1 MKEKKSGGLLDWIER
16 IGNKIPDPFVMFLGL
31 AIAIVIISAICANL
45 GVQVINPVTQKVVPV
60 KNLLSPDGVIFML
73 KDMVRNFTGFAPL
86 GLVLVMTLGIGLA
99 EHTGMLS
106 ALMRATILS
115 INASPTWIIF
125 FMFVVGVCG
134 NTASDAAI
142 VVIPS
147 ICAFVFLTM
156 GRHPLAGIAVGF
168 AATAGGF
175 NANLMIN
182 GTDPLLGGISTEA
195 IKSVAPGYV
204 VPVLANWY
212 FMAMST
218 ILLAIVGTFVTTKI
232 VEPRLGKYHGS
243 VHVSH
248 EQVTPEER
256 AGLKKSALWT
266 GIYLLLVGL
275 LVLPPDSFMRN
286 AQTKSLMN
294 SPFLDSVIPLI
305 FLFFV
310 VAGVGYAKE
319 VGKVKTIADVP
330 KYMAIAIKEMS
341 SYIVLVFVIA
351 QFISY
356 FNWSNLGL
364 VLAVNGAD
372 MLKNMN
378 LTGTPLFVM
387 FIILCSVVNIFI
399 GSGSAKWALLAP
411 IFVPMFYMLGY
422 TPELTQGLYRVGDSA
437 TNIIS
442 PLFPYLPIVL
452 GYVRKYDEKSGIGTV
467 ISVMMPYSMW
477 FLISWIIMTIA
488 WIALDIPIGP
498 GINTYL

>member
-1 MKEKKSGGLLDWIER
+1 MEKKKSSGLLDWIES
-16 IGNKIPDPFVMFLGL
+16 IGNKIPDPFIMFLGL
-31 AIAIVIISAICANL
+31 AIAVVIISTICANM
-45 GVQVINPVTQKVVPV
+45 GVQVTNPVTQKIVPV
-60 KNLLSPDGVIFML
+60 KNLLSPEGIIFIF
-73 KDMVRNFTGFAPL
+73 KDMVKNFTGFAPL

-115 INASPTWIIF
+115 INASPTMITF
-125 FMFVVGVCG
+125 LMFVVGVCG

-142 VVIPS
+142 IVIPS

-156 GRHPLAGIAVGF
+156 GRHPLVGIAVGF

-195 IKSVAPGYV
+195 VKIVDPSYV
-204 VPVLANWY
+204 VPVIANWY

-218 ILLAIVGTFVTTKI
+218 IVLAIVGTFVTTKI
-232 VEPRLGKYHGS
+232 VEPRMGRYTGS
-243 VHVSH
+243 VQISN
-248 EQVTPEER
+248 EAVTPAEKK
-256 AGLKKSALWT
+256 GLKMSALWT
-266 GIYLLLVGL
+266 LIYVALVGA
-275 LVLPPDSFMRN
+275 LVLPTNSFMRN
-286 AQTKSLMN
+286 AQTKSLLN
-294 SPFLDSVIPLI
+294 SPFLDSIIPLI
-305 FLFFV
+305 FLLFV
-310 VAGVGYAKE
+310 VAGVGYAVS
-319 VGKVKTIADVP
+319 VGKVKSMADVP
-330 KYMAIAIKEMS
+330 KYMTLAVKDMS

-378 LTGTPLFVM
+378 LTGSPLFVM
-387 FIILCSVVNIFI
+387 FIILCSVINIFI

-442 PLFPYLPIVL
+442 PLFPYLPIIL
-452 GYVRKYDEKSGIGTV
+452 GYVRKYDEKSGMGTV
-467 ISVMMPYSMW
+467 ISMMMPYSMW
-477 FLISWIIMTIA
+477 ILICWIIMTVA
-488 WIALDIPIGP
+488 WIGLDIPLGP
-498 GINTYL
+498 GIKTYM

>member
-1 MKEKKSGGLLDWIER
+1 MSRKKSGGLLDWIER

-31 AIAIVIISAICANL
+31 AIFIVIISAICTQL
-45 GVQVINPVTQKVVPV
+45 GVQVINPVTQKIVPV
-60 KNLLSPDGVIFML
+60 KSLLSPEGVIFML
-73 KDMVRNFTGFAPL
+73 KEMVRNFTGFAPL

-115 INASPTWIIF
+115 INASPTLITF
-125 FMFVVGVCG
+125 LMFIVGICG
-134 NTASDAAI
+134 NTASDASI
-142 VVIPS
+142 VVVPS

-156 GRHPLAGIAVGF
+156 GRHPLVGIAIGF
-168 AATAGGF
+168 ASTAGGF

-195 IKSVAPGYV
+195 VKSVAPDYV
-204 VPVLANWY
+204 VPVIANWY

-218 ILLAIVGTFVTTKI
+218 IVLAVVGTWVTSRI
-232 VEPRLGKYHGS
+232 VEPRLGKYTGS
-243 VHVSH
+243 VQITHEEVSK
-248 EQVTPEER
+248 EEK
-256 AGLKKSALWT
+256 AGLKKSAIWT
-266 GIYLLLVGL
+266 LVYLALVGL

-286 AQTKSLMN
+286 AQTKSLLN

-305 FLFFV
+305 FLLFV
-310 VAGVGYAKE
+310 VAGVGYAKA
-319 VGKVKTIADVP
+319 VGKVKSIADVP
-330 KYMAIAIKEMS
+330 RYMTLAVKDMAA
-341 SYIVLVFVIA
+341 YIVLVFVIA

-364 VLAVNGAD
+364 ILAVNGAD

-387 FIILCSVVNIFI
+387 FIVLCSMVNIFI

-442 PLFPYLPIVL
+442 PLFPYLPIIL
-452 GYVRKYDEKSGIGTV
+452 GYVRKYDEKAGIGTV

-477 FLISWIIMTIA
+477 FLGSWIIMTIV
-488 WIALDIPIGP
+488 WIWLGIPIGP
-498 GINTYL
+498 GIKTYL

>member
-1 MKEKKSGGLLDWIER
+1 MEQKKSSGLLDWIER
-16 IGNKIPDPFVMFLGL
+16 IGNKIPDPFIMFLGL
-31 AIAIVIISAICANL
+31 AIAVVIISTICANM
-45 GVQVINPVTQKVVPV
+45 GVQVTNPVTQKIVPV
-60 KNLLSPDGVIFML
+60 KSLLSPEGVIFIL
-73 KDMVRNFTGFAPL
+73 KDMVKNFTGFAPL

-115 INASPTWIIF
+115 INASPTMITF
-125 FMFVVGVCG
+125 LMFIVGVCG

-142 VVIPS
+142 IIIPS

-156 GRHPLAGIAVGF
+156 GRHPLVGIAVGF
-168 AATAGGF
+168 ASTAGGF

-195 IKSVAPGYV
+195 VKIVDPSYV
-204 VPVLANWY
+204 VPVIANWY

-218 ILLAIVGTFVTTKI
+218 VVLAIVGTFVTMKI
-232 VEPRLGKYHGS
+232 VEPRMGKYTGS
-243 VHVSH
+243 VQISH
-248 EQVTPEER
+248 EAVTPAEKK
-256 AGLKKSALWT
+256 GLKMSALWT
-266 GIYLLLVGL
+266 LIYVALVGA
-275 LVLPPDSFMRN
+275 LVLPPNSFMRN
-286 AQTKSLMN
+286 AQTKSLLN
-294 SPFLDSVIPLI
+294 SPFLDSIIPLI
-305 FLFFV
+305 FLLFV
-310 VAGVGYAKE
+310 VAGVGYAVS
-319 VGKVKTIADVP
+319 VGKVKSMADVP
-330 KYMAIAIKEMS
+330 KYMTLAVKDMS

-372 MLKNMN
+372 MLKNMD
-378 LTGTPLFVM
+378 LTGSPLFVM
-387 FIILCSVVNIFI
+387 FIILCSVINIFI

-442 PLFPYLPIVL
+442 PLFPYLPIIL
-452 GYVRKYDEKSGIGTV
+452 GYVRKYDEKSGMGTV
-467 ISVMMPYSMW
+467 ISMMMPYSMW
-477 FLISWIIMTIA
+477 ILICWIIMTVA
-488 WIALDIPIGP
+488 WIGLDIPLGP
-498 GINTYL
+498 GIKTYM